1 MLELNRKV
9 ADVIG
14 GFFLIGGHSV
24 SSALLSHHFG
34 AAVTSALAI
43 AACVLILAGVQR
55 LTSTMKPK
63 TPLAADRVGRRRN
76 RRRGH
81 NRREYAR

>member
-1 MLELNRKV
+1 MLELNRKT
-9 ADVIG
+9 AEVIA

-34 AAVTSALAI
+34 AAITSALTI

-55 LTSTMKPK
+55 LIGTKLK
-63 TPLAADRVGRRRN
+63 TPVAVRPPNRIRPSGGH
-76 RRRGH
+76 RRRGLKK
-81 NRREYAR
+81 